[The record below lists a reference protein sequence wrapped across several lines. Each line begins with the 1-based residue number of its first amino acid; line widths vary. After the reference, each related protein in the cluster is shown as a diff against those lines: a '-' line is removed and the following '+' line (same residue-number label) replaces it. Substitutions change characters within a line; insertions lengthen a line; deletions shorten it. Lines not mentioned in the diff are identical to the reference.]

1 MEFLR
6 EILNSAGADTLN
18 AFTVVPG
25 FGGYFKDVKGVADF
39 SPQKIMLTVGKLAV
53 TVVGEGLAIGRYF
66 CGDLFISGA
75 IAGVS
80 IE

>member
-6 EILNSAGADTLN
+6 EILNSAGADTIN

-39 SPQKIMLTVGKLAV
+39 SPQKIMLIVGKLAV
-53 TVVGEGLAIGRYF
+53 TVVG
-66 CGDLFISGA
+66 
-75 IAGVS
+75 
-80 IE
+80 